1 VPAEH
6 AAHELAPAPAAKVLA
21 GQLVQVAAPA
31 VEMVPELQLVQA
43 VRAGASVNLPAGQTV
58 QPDEPAL
65 SV

>member
-31 VEMVPELQLVQA
+31 VEMVPESQLVHA
-43 VRAGASVNLPAGQTV
+43 VRVGASANLPAGQTV